1 MNSSIKIKNVKMQS
15 KKTSPF
21 PHKEMDKSEELRD
34 ESNIKPKNHRGIQIR
49 TKVTCSG
56 FQDAINR

>member
-1 MNSSIKIKNVKMQS
+1 MQS

-34 ESNIKPKNHRGIQIR
+34 ESNIKPKNNRGIQIR